1 MDTWWNG
8 QDPSRRLRFDTFP
21 FEGCEPGFGRLDISR
36 AQLPHDTAYFAPM
49 AGRLGR
55 LIADLNGPPFG
66 FTSPDKKYLIL
77 YEGAVE
83 SLDICGQGNAG
94 IAGGGPQA
102 YAIVFVGACGQT
114 LGTGEG
120 SAAITAGHEMVHAMN
135 ALPFPFPSPGPP
147 HVCSSE
153 DRGHPCDHVDDLLYP
168 TGTEGE
174 TLPSKILD
182 FGRDDYYG
190 HSGTWWDIQ
199 DSLFLIRVG
208 GDETAPSGPAG
219 FTPTSLGSVVT
230 LSWSSAS
237 DDSGQTS
244 YRLYKNGKLLGE
256 TTKMSVS
263 DRAQRGE
270 TIVYGVRAA
279 DASGNLGPL
288 AEARFQVGL
297 GIVDESGNLVRDTVA
312 PPPVTV
318 RGRLSPAGLTL
329 RWRAAKDPGGIKGYL
344 VERNG
349 KRYKLVAATSISIPA
364 RKAKGVWTVQA
375 VDKAGNLGP
384 PANSL
389 RVR

>member
-1 MDTWWNG
+1 MDVWWNG
-8 QDPSRRLRFDTFP
+8 QDPSRRIRFDTFP
-21 FEGCEPGFGRLDISR
+21 FEGCAPGFGQLDISR
-36 AQLPHDTAYFAPM
+36 AQLPHDTAYFSPM
-49 AGRLGR
+49 QGRLDR
-55 LIADLNGPPFG
+55 LVADLNAPPFN
-66 FTSPDKKYLIL
+66 FTSPDKKYVVF
-77 YEGAVE
+77 YDGAVE
-83 SLDICGQGNAG
+83 SQDVCGQGNAG
-94 IAGGGPQA
+94 LVSGGPQA
-102 YAIVFVGACGQT
+102 YAVVFVGACGQAI
-114 LGTGEG
+114 GTGEG
-120 SAAITAGHEMVHAMN
+120 EAAITAAHEMVHAMN

-153 DRGHPCDHVDDLLYP
+153 DRGHPCDHPEDVLYP
-168 TGTEGE
+168 TGTKGE
-174 TLPSKILD
+174 TLPSKLLD

-190 HSGTWWDIQ
+190 HPGPWWDIQ
-199 DSLFLIRVG
+199 DSLFLVRAG
-208 GDETAPSGPAG
+208 GDETPPGEPAKL
-219 FTPTSLGSVVT
+219 TPTSLGSVVT

-237 DDSGQTS
+237 DESGQTS

-256 TTKMSVS
+256 TTKASVS
-263 DRAQRGE
+263 DRARRGE

-344 VERNG
+344 VERSG

-364 RKAKGVWTVQA
+364 KKAKGTWTVHA
-375 VDKAGNLGP
+375 VDKAGNVGP

-389 RVR
+389 KVR